1 MTYRVAITGAQGFI
15 GRNLAMQ
22 LRDIHGTEVVEF
34 SRGMSLDAFFE
45 KVRTCEALIH
55 LAGVNRSQDD
65 NEFVEVNLRLTEKI
79 VHFLRDHHRIPV
91 FFASSIL
98 AGTDSPYGQSKR
110 AAEEVLWEYH
120 RETGIPVRVVR
131 LPNVF
136 GKWSRP
142 NYNSVVATFAHNIAR
157 GIPIEVAD
165 RSHQLTLMYV
175 DDLIAT
181 LARDIQSRFLAVSF
195 ELEPQYVVTVGELA
209 DSLLEIHRK
218 RVNGEVLDVGSGLLR
233 ALHATYTSFLEPSE
247 FSYSLTPHT
256 DSRGSFV
263 EFLKT
268 TNAGQI
274 SFFTS
279 KPGNKRGSHY
289 HHTKSEKFVV
299 IHGNALFRFCNLSDG
314 TRHEVEVSAATPT
327 VVESIPGWIHE
338 IVNVGHDDLSVL
350 VWANEVFNR
359 ARPDT
364 FREVISE

>member
-1 MTYRVAITGAQGFI
+1 MSYRVALTGARGFI

-22 LRDIHGTEVVEF
+22 LRDTPGIEVVEF
-34 SRGMSLDAFFE
+34 SRETSIDVFSD

-65 NEFVEVNLRLTEKI
+65 NEFVEGNLRFTEKI
-79 VHFLRDHHRIPV
+79 IQFLRNHHQIPV

-98 AGTDSPYGQSKR
+98 ADTNSPYGQSKR

-120 RETGIPVRVVR
+120 RNTGIPVRVVR

-136 GKWSRP
+136 GKWCRP
-142 NYNSVVATFAHNIAR
+142 NYNSVVATFAHNIAQ
-157 GIPIEVAD
+157 GIPIEVTD
-165 RSHQLTLMYV
+165 RNHQMTLVYV
-175 DDLIAT
+175 DDLVET
-181 LARDIQSRFLAVSF
+181 LIRDIKSRFLTPSF
-195 ELEPQYVVTVGELA
+195 ELEPQYVVTVGEVA

-218 RVNGEVLDVGSGLLR
+218 RVSGEVLDVGSGLLR
-233 ALHATYTSFLEPSE
+233 ALHATYTSFLQPSQ

-268 TNAGQI
+268 TNAGQV

-279 KPGNKRGSHY
+279 RPGVKRGSHY

-299 IHGNALFRFCNLSDG
+299 THGNALFRFRNLSDG
-314 TRHEVEVSAATPT
+314 TRHEIEVSSDTPT
-327 VVESIPGWIHE
+327 VIESIPGWVHE

-350 VWANEVFNR
+350 VWANEVFNQS
-359 ARPDT
+359 RPDT
-364 FREVISE
+364 FREVILD

>member
-1 MTYRVAITGAQGFI
+1 MSYRVAITGAQGFI
-15 GRNLAMQ
+15 GRNATMQ
-22 LRDIHGTEVVEF
+22 LRDTPDIEVVEF
-34 SRGMSLDAFFE
+34 SRDSSIDRFYDE
-45 KVRTCEALIH
+45 VKTCEALIH

-65 NEFVEVNLRLTEKI
+65 NEFFEVNLRLTEKI
-79 VHFLRDHHRIPV
+79 THFLRDHHRIPV

-98 AGTDSPYGQSKR
+98 AGTNSPYGQSKQ
-110 AAEEVLWEYH
+110 AAEEVLWEYQ

-157 GIPIEVAD
+157 GVSIEVAD
-165 RSHQLTLMYV
+165 RSHRLTLVYV
-175 DDLIAT
+175 DDLIAN
-181 LARDIQSRFLAVSF
+181 LIRDIKSRFLAASF

-233 ALHATYTSFLEPSE
+233 ALHATYMSFLQPSE
-247 FSYSLTPHT
+247 FSYSLIPHT

-268 TNAGQI
+268 TNVGQI

-279 KPGNKRGSHY
+279 KPGIKRGSHY

-299 IHGNALFRFCNLSDG
+299 THGNALFRFRSLSDG

-327 VVESIPGWIHE
+327 VVESIPGWVHE

-350 VWANEVFNR
+350 VWANEVFDR

-364 FREVISE
+364 FEEVISE